1 MIPNLPNKINTNPQ
15 GKRRCFMKHRIFLLL
30 LIPSLI
36 LAVELN
42 EGATIWTQDQ
52 GFFRL
57 YREINV
63 RALEVDSDV
72 IIWGKEVE
80 LPSRVLVFDP
90 FNYSLAAQFNEFDI
104 TLAVANVDDSLLA
117 TDIFTKDN
125 IGSQWNLNRA
135 GVKRSV
141 VNSFHFHDALN
152 ICYLVAATEAGV
164 YQSTNGGR
172 NWSGVK
178 LSELNSNIFD
188 VVLSPVNQ
196 SAAGFAYNKYF
207 AATYDGVY
215 QKLRGTSP
223 FDNWEPLTSII
234 EEQDFE
240 DVDTMIAG
248 YLDSLPDGWIQT
260 GTEDTYN
267 YVRLDT
273 VSSYS
278 GEYSLLIHSS
288 GLGGSNVA
296 AEYQLPDVSNIICTF
311 QFRPLTH
318 SGIIRIKNGLEL
330 KVAYSYGKMRYYD
343 TARGW
348 VIIDDSGVNSEEF
361 NEIKLFADFEDSSG
375 VIITPS
381 SEVNVKL
388 SQASDDT
395 SRIVFSSED
404 YGYGSE
410 PYWIEDV
417 SIQLLVY
424 ALAPHRDSIDYVYA
438 ATREGVYFYND
449 SIWSKSLDVKDDW
462 FKLERDLKGNYM
474 IAASP
479 SQVYISDNEGT
490 SWNDISGSIPDI
502 NDIYVD
508 MNGIVYAAT
517 DSFPYRYDGSWT
529 QLSNGFLEYGIMG
542 QVKVCE
548 AITMI
553 EPDTII
559 VGNHNGMYFSVD
571 GGSNWFEDNEGI
583 EPYPIDSGTI
593 AEVDAYFEDAVP
605 SDPTTGLF
613 ELLIDKL
620 GDIPD
625 VDNDLLLHVVLLDI
639 YEDGF
644 DENPAYFDPT
654 NEDTLVQYSNGMELI
669 YVDVD
674 DDVGWSDDPEYVK
687 KKIIGSMAEMI
698 HWNYDPDEDDWVKIG
713 VNEYARYLVYYGDG
727 NIVPKVYGVP
737 QKYITRL
744 SGTSIFTFYV
754 YLYENYGGND
764 FISDLIQ
771 SPYNG
776 FSGLDS
782 VLVDNGYFTNHDTVF
797 LDWEASC
804 VFDNFSLIDVSY
816 YPDSVSNSWD
826 PRVFN
831 EKDGY
836 KNEVLVADSSKLEN
850 DSLFFDADDYLD
862 PYLKVIR
869 CSSVDTISEFIS
881 LNSYNEAFI
890 ALDYP
895 EVYLFPL
902 LTEAGDYLID
912 TKPWSFLPP
921 RNLEVI
927 NDYRED
933 TVELAW
939 EEPVVGEKGAKNLL
953 NFDLYRSI
961 NDTTSFSLL
970 TPVDTTFYLDNIVY
984 NESTYYYYVHGVYAD
999 GMSPPSNMVAGH
1011 PTQFPPPAD
1020 FRTMGGDSVVT
1031 LFWTLPDSGRKELIK
1046 NLKSSSDSKGLIGFR
1061 LYRKLISDTYFN
1073 QIESLYVGTYYN
1085 DTPVMNDT
1093 TYIYGIRSLYESP
1106 SGMSPVIQCNVTTL
1120 SGGLTAVPEF
1130 RPITTGD
1137 LWSVVSN
1144 RGQFGDPNSEAT
1156 GNPSYYW
1163 PGKAGNF
1170 YLWEG
1175 RLWFGTMQDG
1185 TPYVSHADYG
1195 NYELN
1200 PEGWGWNGPG
1210 KSDFD
1215 IVSSYYDWVS
1225 SNSGRAIGI
1234 KVIQRALSWSSGH
1247 ASHIIAYEFD
1257 VIYDKTKSDI
1267 GLPAIRDSFYFSITF
1282 DADVSEADP
1291 LDACIDDLVSYDGW
1305 TNAEWNTLTHYPS
1318 PSDDYTILQDTTLPV
1333 PDGTPDQVCLFG
1345 DDLNENT
1352 ILGDTQWVWRD
1363 MSFILDG
1370 DNPNEIGNDSTDNGL
1385 SAGFIFASMLYAPKS
1400 PNDSIWIDGVGD
1412 TCRLA
1417 RPTSHQWWNW
1427 NNDPGTD
1434 VNKFDFMTG
1443 EHLMSLGYRFL
1454 PHPYDL
1460 EADVFDYR
1468 FLLTYGPYSIVDG
1481 DTIHFVLAT
1490 GVGQGLN
1497 GGEDLGYGR
1506 GYLPGA
1512 RQLRDYAL
1520 MMYYEGSTHSDPYH
1534 PSAPMEDIHWNYY
1547 GTGIE
1552 EEILE
1557 DKLTLNNS
1565 VALNGT
1571 LLLELQLKER
1581 NRVEIE
1587 IYDKCGRRVKKL
1599 KDTFNPGK
1607 GTLVI
1612 PLHSLS
1618 SGVYFVR
1625 GKVDGEVI
1633 SREKV
1638 VLVR

>member
-1 MIPNLPNKINTNPQ
+1 M
-15 GKRRCFMKHRIFLLL
+15 
-30 LIPSLI
+30 LI
-36 LAVELN
+36 
-42 EGATIWTQDQ
+42 
-52 GFFRL
+52 
-57 YREINV
+57 
-63 RALEVDSDV
+63 
-72 IIWGKEVE
+72 
-80 LPSRVLVFDP
+80 FDP
-90 FNYSLAAQFNEFDI
+90 FNHSLVATFNDFDA
-104 TLAVANVDDSLLA
+104 TLNEHIYAENLFV
-117 TDIFTKDN
+117 KDN
-125 IGSQWNLNRA
+125 LPSDWDEVSVAFYGNETNAFSHSW
-135 GVKRSV
+135 GVGK
-141 VNSFHFHDALN
+141 F
-152 ICYLVAATEAGV
+152 YLLAATERGV
-164 YQSTNGGR
+164 YESVNGGR
-172 NWSGVK
+172 KWTEVQPMIGNKFTS
-178 LSELNSNIFD
+178 
-188 VVLSPVNQ
+188 
-196 SAAGFAYNKYF
+196 FAYNAVISPLNQTSP
-207 AATYDGVY
+207 AATDRRYYASATDGLY
-215 QKLRGTSP
+215 TRNGFLASG
-223 FDNWEPLTSII
+223 WELLPRIV

-240 DVDTMIAG
+240 DVDTTLTG

-273 VSSYS
+273 VYSYS

-288 GLGGSNVA
+288 GLGGSNVVA
-296 AEYQLPDVSNIICTF
+296 QYELPDVSNIICTF

-343 TARGW
+343 TDRGW

-361 NEIKLFADFEDSSG
+361 NEIKLFVDFEDSSG
-375 VIITPS
+375 IIITPS
-381 SEVNVKL
+381 TEVNVKL
-388 SQASDDT
+388 SQAEDDT

-404 YGYGSE
+404 YGYGSL
-410 PYWIEDV
+410 PYWIDNV
-417 SIQLLVY
+417 YIQPLVY
-424 ALAPHRDSIDYVYA
+424 ALAPHSDSIDYVYA
-438 ATREGVYFYND
+438 ATKEGIYFYND

-462 FKLERDLKGNYM
+462 FKLERDLNGNYM

-571 GGSNWFEDNEGI
+571 GGNSWFEDNRGI
-583 EPYPIDSGTI
+583 EPYPIDSTTV
-593 AEVDAYFEDAVP
+593 AEVDAYFEDSVP
-605 SDPTTGLF
+605 SDPTMGLY
-613 ELLIDKL
+613 ELLTTKL

-625 VDNDLLLHVVLLDI
+625 VDNDSLLNVVLLDI
-639 YEDGF
+639 FEDGF
-644 DENPAYFDPT
+644 DENSAYFDPT

-674 DDVGWSDDPEYVK
+674 DDVGWNSEPDDVK
-687 KKIIGSMAEMI
+687 EEIAKSMAEMI
-698 HWNYDPDEDDWVKIG
+698 HWNYDPDEEEWVKRG
-713 VNEYARYLVYYGDG
+713 ARKYAWYLTYYGDG
-727 NIVPKVYGVP
+727 NTVPGAIDVDINYL
-737 QKYITRL
+737 TNL
-744 SGTSIFTFYV
+744 DENSIFTLYMH
-754 YLYENYGGND
+754 LYENYGGND
-764 FISDLIQ
+764 FIRDLVQ
-771 SPYNG
+771 SSYND
-776 FSGLDS
+776 FEGLDS
-782 VLVDNGYFTNHDTVF
+782 VLRDNGYLTNHDTVF
-797 LDWEASC
+797 IDWETSC
-804 VFDNFSLIDVSY
+804 VFDLLWLIDINY
-816 YPDSVSNSWD
+816 YPIDVLDDWD
-826 PRVFN
+826 PRIFN
-831 EKDGY
+831 EFIGY
-836 KNEVLVADSSKLEN
+836 RNYVMKADSFDLDT
-850 DSLFFDADDYLD
+850 DSLFFDADDVLN
-862 PYLKVIR
+862 PLLKVIKR
-869 CSSVDTISEFIS
+869 FPWISSEFIT

-890 ALDYP
+890 ALDDSI
-895 EVYLFPL
+895 VYLFPL
-902 LTEAGDYLID
+902 LKEPGDYLID

-921 RNLEVI
+921 RNLKVI
-927 NDYRED
+927 DDYRKD
-933 TVELAW
+933 TVELTW
-939 EEPVVGEKGAKNLL
+939 EEPVVGEKDTRNLL
-953 NFDLYRSI
+953 NYELYRSM
-961 NDTTSFSLL
+961 NDTTSFILL
-970 TPVDTTFYLDNIVY
+970 TLVDTTFYLDNSVY

-999 GMSPPSNMVAGH
+999 GVSSPSNMVTGH
-1011 PTQFPPPAD
+1011 PTQFPPPTD
-1020 FRTMGGDSVVT
+1020 FRAMGGDSIVS
-1031 LFWTLPDSGRKELIK
+1031 LFWSLPDTGRKELMK

-1061 LYRKLISDTYFN
+1061 LYRKLISDTYFT

-1085 DTPVMNDT
+1085 DTLVMNDT

-1144 RGQFGDPNSEAT
+1144 RGQFGDPNADAT
-1156 GNPSYYW
+1156 GNPSYDW
-1163 PGKAGNF
+1163 PGGAGNF
-1170 YLWEG
+1170 YVWEG
-1175 RLWFGTMQDG
+1175 RLWIGTMQGG

-1195 NYELN
+1195 NYELD
-1200 PEGWGWNGPG
+1200 PEGWGWSGPG

-1215 IVSSYYDWVS
+1215 IVSSYYDWGS

-1234 KVIQRALSWSSGH
+1234 KVIQRALSWSSGY

-1267 GLPAIRDSFYFSITF
+1267 GSPAIRDSFYFSITF
-1282 DADVSEADP
+1282 DADISGVDP
-1291 LDACIDDLVSYDGW
+1291 LDNNIDDLVSYDGW
-1305 TNAEWNTLTHYPS
+1305 TNGEWNTLTHYPS
-1318 PSDDYTILQDTTLPV
+1318 PFDDYTILQDTTLPV
-1333 PDGTPDQVCLFG
+1333 PDGIPDQVCLFG
-1345 DDLNENT
+1345 DDPNENT

-1363 MSFILDG
+1363 MSFMLDG
-1370 DNPNEIGNDSTDNGL
+1370 DNPNEIGNDSTESD
-1385 SAGFIFASMLYAPKS
+1385 SAAGFIFASMLYAPKS

-1417 RPTSHQWWNW
+1417 RPISHQWWNW

-1434 VNKFDFMTG
+1434 RNKLAYMMGSHESSF
-1443 EHLMSLGYRFL
+1443 GYKFL
-1454 PHPYDL
+1454 PHPYDIG
-1460 EADVFDYR
+1460 ASAFDYR
-1468 FLLTYGPYSIVDG
+1468 FLLTYGPYSIADG

-1497 GGEDLGYGR
+1497 GGVDLGYGR

-1512 RQLRDYAL
+1512 RQLSDYTL

-1557 DKLTLNNS
+1557 DKLALNNS
-1565 VALNGT
+1565 VVLNGT

-1587 IYDKCGRRVKKL
+1587 IYDKTGRKVKEIG
-1599 KDTFNPGK
+1599 DYFDRGK
-1607 GTLVI
+1607 GRFVI
-1612 PLHSLS
+1612 PLQDLS
-1618 SGVYFVR
+1618 SGVYFLR
-1625 GKVDGEVI
+1625 GKINGAVI
-1633 SREKV
+1633 TREKV
-1638 VLVR
+1638 ILIR